1 MHNRSH
7 PATPAPSPL
16 GPHPQAA
23 ELEDGGGDGDG
34 DDERGGGGGGDDP
47 MTQLSGEDMLLMMDS
62 DRSGRVSFEE
72 YLLGGEQGEPD
83 EP

>member
-1 MHNRSH
+1 M
-7 PATPAPSPL
+7 AAPC
-16 GPHPQAA
+16 PQAA
-23 ELEDGGGDGDG
+23 ELEDGDGDG
-34 DDERGGGGGGDDP
+34 DDERAGAGAGGAGGAGDDP

>member
-1 MHNRSH
+1 VR
-7 PATPAPSPL
+7 PAAVP
-16 GPHPQAA
+16 GPQAA

-34 DDERGGGGGGDDP
+34 DDERGGGDDP

-72 YLLGGEQGEPD
+72 YLLGGEQGEP